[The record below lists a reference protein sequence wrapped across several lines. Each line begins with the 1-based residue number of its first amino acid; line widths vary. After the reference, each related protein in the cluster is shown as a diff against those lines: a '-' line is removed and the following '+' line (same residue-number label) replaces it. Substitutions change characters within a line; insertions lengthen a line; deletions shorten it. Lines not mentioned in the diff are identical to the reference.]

1 MSLLSTSVTLPSL
14 RPRLVDP
21 LWLKLDEPKD
31 DAWQLNC
38 AQRWHDEALSEVA
51 NRKAPIAIGLNLLNR
66 QGNGDEN
73 GEGSS
78 GDEDADASDEA
89 ADGSDTSG
97 TQDPQDD
104 VEMGES
110 AIGQ

>member
-1 MSLLSTSVTLPSL
+1 MRSPIGKRRSPSASICSIAKVSPPGSAPNF
-14 RPRLVDP
+14 RTTQILVHCI
-21 LWLKLDEPKD
+21 L
-31 DAWQLNC
+31 
-38 AQRWHDEALSEVA
+38 
-51 NRKAPIAIGLNLLNR
+51 
-66 QGNGDEN
+66 GNGDEN

>member
-66 QGNGDEN
+66 QGQ
-73 GEGSS
+73 SS
-78 GDEDADASDEA
+78 WVSSKFSDYPN
-89 ADGSDTSG
+89 SCTLYSRKRR
-97 TQDPQDD
+97 
-104 VEMGES
+104 
-110 AIGQ
+110 